1 MGDPRRYLFSMP
13 RPLPSLNF
21 RRAVHP
27 LLLSLLLTMMG
38 AISAP
43 PAGASPAFYDGI
55 SPDGKVAVFTTAEQM
70 VPGDTDQE
78 PDVYVRAFDEGLGEY
93 VTREVSIGPL
103 GGNDTRPAIYDGI
116 SADGTAVVFS
126 TDEPMVPADTD
137 QEEDVYLRD
146 LVENRTVLVSRGDQ
160 SCADEGCGNGAGA
173 ASFAQGGIS
182 EDGDVVFFSTDESL
196 NSDDQDSGGLDLY
209 ARDFENEETVLVS
222 AADPTCSGC
231 GKGSEGVSLRG
242 IDLAGDRA
250 FFTTAEK
257 LSPEDG
263 DTELDIYE
271 RDLGSDSTVLV
282 SSAGSCPSLN
292 CEPGFSGV
300 SDDGTHVFFET
311 NERLSGLDVDSS
323 QDVYDWT
330 ESGGPT
336 LVSIGPTGGNGPT
349 AALFAGA
356 NAAGSAVYFLTDE
369 SLNAADID
377 TEQDVYRRQG
387 GTTTLV
393 SVGSGGRGN
402 GAFLASFKGVYG
414 GPTEG
419 VFFSTS
425 EQLTEEDVDQA
436 QDVYERSGG
445 VTTLVSAG
453 PGGSGG
459 EFDAVFAGASADG
472 TKVFFGTQEKLVP
485 EDTDSSDDVY
495 LRSEAGLVLVST
507 GQING
512 NGSFSVVGLNGVSE
526 NGTRAFFVTQER
538 LTVNDDFAGE
548 QDVYAWSGAGT
559 LLVSVKNSSE
569 LVLGPP
575 PPALEAT
582 VPASP
587 NPSTTPTIV
596 GQADGGALI
605 KVYKT
610 FDCAGEVVAQGTAE
624 ELASPGLTV
633 KTPVGVGSTA
643 SFRATAEVEGIVSA
657 CSSPISYTQKDP
669 TPPPPPVE
677 GGGGEPGGG
686 GSTGGT
692 GGTVGSTGGGTGS
705 GGSKGSGGG
714 TRGGVTYVTPLP
726 RVTFGPA
733 SKTRLRRP
741 TFRFL
746 DATEQP
752 GTLFYCRIDKRHW
765 AQCTSPF
772 KLQKLKLGRH
782 VFSLKAVNAV
792 GAAGVS
798 PLKRAFKV
806 VR

>member
-1 MGDPRRYLFSMP
+1 MP

-21 RRAVHP
+21 RRAVQP
-27 LLLSLLLTMMG
+27 LLLSLLLTGMG

-43 PAGASPAFYDGI
+43 AAGASPAFYDGT
-55 SPDGKVAVFTTAEQM
+55 SPDGEVAVFTTTEQM

-93 VTREVSIGPL
+93 VTREVSLGPA

-116 SADGTAVVFS
+116 SVDGTAVVFS
-126 TDEPMVPADTD
+126 TDEPMVSADTD

-146 LVENRTVLVSRGDQ
+146 IVENRTVLVSRGDG
-160 SCADEGCGNGAGA
+160 SCVGQGCGNGEGA

-182 EDGDVVFFSTDESL
+182 EDGDVVFFSTDEPL

-209 ARDFENEETVLVS
+209 ARNLESGETVLVS
-222 AADPTCSGC
+222 AADPSCAGC

-250 FFTTAEK
+250 FFTTAER

-263 DTELDIYE
+263 DAELDIYE
-271 RDLGSDSTVLV
+271 RDLGSASTVLV
-282 SSAGSCPSLN
+282 SPAGVCPSLN
-292 CEPGFSGV
+292 CEPGFGGI
-300 SDDGTHVFFET
+300 SDDGIHAYFET

-336 LVSIGPTGGNGPT
+336 LVSIGPDGGNGPT
-349 AALFAGA
+349 AALFAAAG
-356 NAAGSAVYFLTDE
+356 AAGSAVYFLTDE
-369 SLNAADID
+369 SLDAID
-377 TEQDVYRRQG
+377 TDKEQDIYLRQG
-387 GTTTLV
+387 STTTLV
-393 SVGSGGRGN
+393 SAGSGGRGN
-402 GAFLASFKGVYG
+402 GPFLASFKGVYG
-414 GPTEG
+414 GSTAR
-419 VFFSTS
+419 VFFSTR
-425 EQLTEEDVDQA
+425 EQLTEADADQA

-445 VTTLVSAG
+445 VTTLVSTG
-453 PGGSGG
+453 PGGGAG

-472 TKVFFGTQEKLVP
+472 TKVFFGTQEMLVP

-495 LRSEAGLVLVST
+495 LRSEAGVVLVSV

-512 NGSFSVVGLNGVSE
+512 NGPFSVVGLNGVSE
-526 NGTRAFFVTQER
+526 DGSRAFFVTQER

-575 PPALEAT
+575 PPVLEAT

-587 NPSTTPTIV
+587 SSSTTPTIV
-596 GQADGGALI
+596 GQAGSGALI
-605 KVYKT
+605 KIYKT

-633 KTPVGVGSTA
+633 KTPVGAGSTT
-643 SFRATAEVEGIVSA
+643 SFRGTAEVEGIVSS

-669 TPPPPPVE
+669 APPPPPPDE
-677 GGGGEPGGG
+677 GGNETGDGG

-692 GGTVGSTGGGTGS
+692 GGTAGSTSGAGTS
-705 GGSKGSGGG
+705 GSKGSGGG
-714 TRGGVTYVTPLP
+714 TTYLTPLP

-741 TFRFL
+741 TLRFL
-746 DATEQP
+746 DATGQP
-752 GTLFYCRIDKRHW
+752 GTRFFCKIDKRRW
-765 AQCTSPF
+765 VQCTSPF
-772 KLQKLKLGRH
+772 RLQKLKLGRH

-792 GAAGVS
+792 GTAGVT
-798 PLKRAFKV
+798 PVKRAFKV
-806 VR
+806 VP

>member
-1 MGDPRRYLFSMP
+1 MP
-13 RPLPSLNF
+13 RPLFSLSP
-21 RRAVHP
+21 RRAVHS
-27 LLLSLLLTMMG
+27 LLLSLFLTVI
-38 AISAP
+38 AAP
-43 PAGASPAFYDGI
+43 AAGASPAFYDGI
-55 SPDGKVAVFTTAEQM
+55 SPDGEVAVFTTTEQM

-78 PDVYVRAFDEGLGEY
+78 PDVYVRDYDEGLGEY

-146 LVENRTVLVSRGDQ
+146 IVENRTVLVSRGDG
-160 SCADEGCGNGAGA
+160 SCSGQGCGNGQGS

-182 EDGDVVFFSTDESL
+182 EDGDVVFFSSDESL

-209 ARDFENEETVLVS
+209 ARDFESEETVLVS
-222 AADPTCSGC
+222 AADPSCAGC

-242 IDLAGDRA
+242 IDRAGDKA
-250 FFTTAEK
+250 FFTTSEK
-257 LSPEDG
+257 LSAADG

-271 RDLGSDSTVLV
+271 RDLGAPATVLV
-282 SSAGSCPSLN
+282 STANVCPSLN
-292 CEPGFSGV
+292 CEPGFGGV

-311 NERLSGLDVDSS
+311 NERLSGLDTDSS

-330 ESGGPT
+330 KGAGPT
-336 LVSIGPTGGNGPT
+336 LVSTGPDGGNGPA

-356 NAAGSAVYFLTDE
+356 NAAGSAAYFLTDE
-369 SLNAADID
+369 SLVTADTD
-377 TEQDVYRRQG
+377 QEQDVYRHQG
-387 GTTTLV
+387 TTTTLV
-393 SVGSGGRGN
+393 STGPGGRGN
-402 GAFLASFKGVYG
+402 DPYLASFKGVYG
-414 GPTEG
+414 GLTER
-419 VFFSTS
+419 VFFSTA
-425 EQLTEEDVDQA
+425 EQLTEEDTDQA
-436 QDVYERSGG
+436 QDVYERAGG
-445 VTTLVSAG
+445 VITLVSTG

-485 EDTDSSDDVY
+485 EDTDSNDDVY
-495 LRSEAGLVLVST
+495 MRSATGVVLVST

-512 NGSFSVVGLNGVSE
+512 NGPFSVVGMNGVSAD
-526 NGTRAFFVTQER
+526 GARAFFVTQER

-569 LVLGPP
+569 LALGPP
-575 PPALEAT
+575 PPVLEAT

-587 NPSTTPTIV
+587 NASTTPTIV
-596 GQADGGALI
+596 GQADSGALI

-633 KTPVGVGSTA
+633 NTPVAAGSTT
-643 SFRATAEVEGIVSA
+643 SFRATAEVEGIVSS
-657 CSSPISYTQKDP
+657 CSSPISYTQED
-669 TPPPPPVE
+669 PPPPPPPDE
-677 GGGGEPGGG
+677 GGGGEPSGGG
-686 GSTGGT
+686 GTGGT
-692 GGTVGSTGGGTGS
+692 GGTAGSTSGSTGSS
-705 GGSKGSGGG
+705 GGGKGSGGG
-714 TRGGVTYVTPLP
+714 TRGGFTYVTPLP

-746 DATEQP
+746 DVTEQP
-752 GTLFYCRIDKRHW
+752 GTHFYCRVDKRRW
-765 AQCTSPF
+765 VQCTSPF

-792 GAAGVS
+792 GTAGAS
-798 PLKRAFKV
+798 PVKRAFKV
-806 VR
+806 VP